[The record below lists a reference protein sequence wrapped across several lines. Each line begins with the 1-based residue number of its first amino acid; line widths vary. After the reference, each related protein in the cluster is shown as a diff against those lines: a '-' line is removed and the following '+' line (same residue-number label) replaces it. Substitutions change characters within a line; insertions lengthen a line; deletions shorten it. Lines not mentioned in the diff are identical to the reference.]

1 MNNSVLGGGVLLG
14 IGVLLWAVYFLPA
27 WVKRHQFAAAQKN
40 AVRIQRT
47 LRVLAETSEV
57 PNEVRVEAT
66 AREALAH
73 ERILEAAGRTQLAE
87 HEAKLAE
94 AKAAE
99 RAALLEAKAS
109 KRKAEALRRELWMQ
123 TRGMR
128 LARLAAAGVSL
139 VALLGVISG
148 IVLAVLGLGSVLL
161 GVSAA
166 ALVLG
171 FGLLRAMAPKRRARE
186 TLHAQQSQTAH
197 RSVDLASRTARS
209 HVNASR
215 SNRAH
220 TRDSASTQPRVSS
233 SERVSQRA
241 VAQSAEEVARAKR
254 ILELAREQ
262 AELVQRQQIAVN
274 QNQQAGGASHARIAQ
289 SSPNRPGQP
298 RQAPVARE
306 QQPAVNETALKSM
319 GIIGDTAEGMPDVTA
334 ALLRRRA
341 AS

>member
-1 MNNSVLGGGVLLG
+1 MNSSVLGGGVLLG

-27 WVKRHQFAAAQKN
+27 WVKRHQFSAAQKN

-128 LARLAAAGVSL
+128 LARLTAAGVSL
-139 VALLGVISG
+139 SAFLGVIAG
-148 IVLAVLGLGSVLL
+148 IVLAVLGLGSTLL

-166 ALVLG
+166 VLVLG
-171 FGLLRAMAPKRRARE
+171 FALLRAMAPKHRAQG
-186 TLHAQQSQTAH
+186 TLHAQQAQPSH

-215 SNRAH
+215 PNRAH
-220 TRDSASTQPRVSS
+220 TRATLSMQPRVSS
-233 SERVSQRA
+233 SERLPHKS
-241 VAQSAEEVARAKR
+241 VAQSSEDVARAKR

-274 QNQQAGGASHARIAQ
+274 QNQQAGGASRARIAQ
-289 SSPNRPGQP
+289 SAPNRPGQP
-298 RQAPVARE
+298 RQAPVVRE
-306 QQPAVNETALKSM
+306 QQPAVNESALKGM
-319 GIIGDTAEGMPDVTA
+319 GIVGDTAEGMPDLNA